1 MKKFIEDS
9 LLMLLGAVIWLLIV
23 GLGELPTFSFE
34 TLLHLSFAVGLG
46 FLIRKL
52 IRKLRKQKIG

>member
-9 LLMLLGAVIWLLIV
+9 LLMLLGAVIWLLII
-23 GLGELPTFSFE
+23 GLGELPTSSFE

-52 IRKLRKQKIG
+52 RKQKIG